1 MVNTV
6 IEYECSCCGKRFLTE
21 EEAQACS
28 NHCERF
34 MDPKYKKVRLVTYQV
49 RLDYA
54 DCSIIK
60 DVSEHGISYYV
71 SEDDQN
77 RAYSYSGLLPAL
89 KLNKVLAYRNRSEIT
104 LIAGSVKQE
113 DEAAIYTKLKHSLY
127 QNYKDISDMIW
138 ADIMKDQENDK
149 GKSENIS

>member
-1 MVNTV
+1 MVKT
-6 IEYECSCCGKRFLTE
+6 ITEYECTCCGKRFFTE
-21 EEAQACS
+21 AEAQECS

-34 MDPKYKKVRLVTYQV
+34 TDPKYKKVRLVTYQV

-89 KLNKVLAYRNRSEIT
+89 KLNKVFAYRNRSEIT
-104 LIAGSVKQE
+104 LIAGSVKPE
-113 DEAAIYTKLKHSLY
+113 GEAEIYTRLKHALY
-127 QNYKDISDMIW
+127 QSYRDISDMIW
-138 ADIMKDQENDK
+138 EDIMKDQENDK
-149 GKSENIS
+149 GKSENLS